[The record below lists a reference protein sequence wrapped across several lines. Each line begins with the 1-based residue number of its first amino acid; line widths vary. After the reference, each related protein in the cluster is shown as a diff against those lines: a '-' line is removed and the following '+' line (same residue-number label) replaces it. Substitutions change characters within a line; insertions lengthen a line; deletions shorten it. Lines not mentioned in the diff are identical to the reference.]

1 MANRG
6 GRGVCGSNRETKAIV
21 RAILQSENVHAVDR
35 TLTPSAV
42 LNFLVGGGFDHAVGV
57 WLLHFVEV
65 PDLSL

>member
-1 MANRG
+1 M
-6 GRGVCGSNRETKAIV
+6 